1 MTNYDKDFP
10 PLDSGYDWNHKLQT
24 LCFNISRQTDPTL
37 FRESFSSLLVDCD
50 SSRLDELS
58 ELILNTRDIHNGK
71 GEQLL
76 SYVMLFELYR
86 VFPEKARFILN
97 LFVTKHGSWR
107 DVPYLCDY
115 ISKISSR
122 DDPFISILVNMMND
136 QLYKDMKCGDNNIST
151 AAKWVPREG
160 SKFTWLFD
168 LLMENWTNRYTP
180 YLFLTIKTMDQK
192 VKARCKA
199 SANYRNVFTR
209 LTRKLNLVETK
220 LCNGIKFADIDPITI
235 NKKTMTKQWYSH
247 FHMDF
252 SRSNYPI
259 SWLVNAAL
267 KVSEEEP
274 VIIDKINNLWANI
287 NRGNN
292 KGFCIPIIDI
302 SLSVLKTGNIHSIIG
317 NALLFSD
324 TKTRILFLGNE
335 TLWYKSEKDFVSVIK
350 DIFEFLPH
358 FSNSDILAGF
368 KFLLESIVSS
378 NMKVED
384 IENLNLILFTDK
396 GFSSKTH
403 HEIESLFHNT
413 SFNNLSSYN
422 NREEVG
428 KSNMKKLGI
437 PQITYWNISNNY
449 TQFDAGSFIKPP
461 RFFAGHQSLFF

>member
-1 MTNYDKDFP
+1 
-10 PLDSGYDWNHKLQT
+10 
-24 LCFNISRQTDPTL
+24 
-37 FRESFSSLLVDCD
+37 
-50 SSRLDELS
+50 
-58 ELILNTRDIHNGK
+58 
-71 GEQLL
+71 
-76 SYVMLFELYR
+76 
-86 VFPEKARFILN
+86 
-97 LFVTKHGSWR
+97 
-107 DVPYLCDY
+107 
-115 ISKISSR
+115 
-122 DDPFISILVNMMND
+122 
-136 QLYKDMKCGDNNIST
+136 
-151 AAKWVPREG
+151 
-160 SKFTWLFD
+160 
-168 LLMENWTNRYTP
+168 MENWTNRYTP
-180 YLFLTIKTMDQK
+180 YLFLTVKTMDQK
-192 VKARCKA
+192 VKARSKA

-274 VIIDKINNLWANI
+274 VTIDKINNLWANI

-378 NMKVED
+378 NMKMED

-413 SFNNLSSYN
+413 SFNNLFS
-422 NREEVG
+422 
-428 KSNMKKLGI
+428 
-437 PQITYWNISNNY
+437 
-449 TQFDAGSFIKPP
+449 
-461 RFFAGHQSLFF
+461 